1 MAAVQHGGRAEW
13 PPYPYPLELCPCPT
27 QTRCTPLHTAL
38 APPKRV
44 ALPSIPPL
52 AHQTRC
58 PAQVRVTTPSGARES
73 IVAFGMINAV
83 RTPLHTALGLRTP
96 LHTALGVALPSIPPL
111 AFALPSIPPLAT
123 RRTPLHTHLLPRRGM
138 PPTPPPPSLGATW
151 QVRTQPF
158 TRHVMTPIKG
168 CTVEPP
174 TPAHPKPTVHLA
186 SPVRP
191 ASHGGCVHQLVWLCT
206 EDGNEFVMDFT
217 GPQYGVDDELQATG
231 TPFWCAAHQ
240 GCCVR
245 PPKTITSW

>member
-1 MAAVQHGGRAEW
+1 MPHPNALHS
-13 PPYPYPLELCPCPT
+13 PPYRPCPT
-27 QTRCTPLHTAL
+27 QTRCSPLHTAL
-38 APPKRV
+38 GPPN
-44 ALPSIPPL
+44 ALPCTGSRDHAIRRAGEHCCFRHDQCCAHSPPY
-52 AHQTRC
+52 R
-58 PAQVRVTTPSGARES
+58 PWPSHSPPYRPWR
-73 IVAFGMINAV
+73 